1 MTSKSTVKTE
11 PVDIVT
17 GSEIMAPMFV
27 VYAEPTNDNPQ
38 STTKTLMLKGDTWRK
53 EQAKPCRE
61 WMFRPRP
68 VSSVADLYRV
78 IGEAETADALNET
91 PGVLMRFGMDTGAV
105 RLGRRTKR
113 DLCAVPIPG
122 VSAEGMTYKGWVAAQ
137 PIGPNEIG
145 PERFNNLLPIDLDG
159 IPFPASW
166 SEADKLDLSKCAA
179 WVRRGLP
186 EVLQAAGCVVQFT
199 SSHAIK
205 ATLHMRL
212 YFLTDRPLS
221 PNEIRAMLG
230 QAAPTLSGVAMDL
243 DHNPGM
249 DVSVWGLN
257 AINYCARPIF
267 QGGDDPIKERT
278 LLVAGSVVVVQPAAH
293 LATEAAR
300 LGLDL
305 AARASMGTGDM
316 HPDFPGVDD
325 PSCESAVRDAL
336 SGFARNGVGNAKAN
350 GKGGLLRDNRRM
362 GFRDVVWRLMDLG
375 LSQDVAVDRGLS
387 WCHEPSP
394 VRPSET
400 NMPDFDGT
408 LIPSHYY
415 ANAHGR
421 QSEIG
426 CAWLPEN
433 ERPGGVDSK
442 YPGGADPLATN
453 LAIDVSGEED
463 ADETDALVD
472 PLEKWSARFGSFA
485 RKGRGARFLYDGLF
499 PNIPGESGSIWA
511 PSSSGKS
518 TFMCGMAAALATRSD
533 FLGVR
538 SRAPGPIGVLVVS
551 GESMEDTANSLE
563 ALKSRGAMVANSPI
577 MQAPMPTSV
586 SLLGK
591 MVKDIDREM
600 FARTGV
606 HLGVVF
612 FDTVTRCFG
621 SVFSDRGQA
630 SVEANNEVTDILT
643 KLANQSEHKIAC
655 WTLDHLGKDVTRGAL
670 GSVAKDFN
678 AAAIV
683 TLTKPRKALS
693 GTVCCLKVKGA
704 ADDFQPVGYMIVG
717 EHLFNETVERGEGE
731 LPETIETSGA
741 VMVPAQIP
749 AKRQG
754 ISANQQEVLDA
765 VRVAGGS
772 VTKAALVGAVKMPR
786 STLKDAIKALIERG
800 LLREAGDKLEIVTAF
815 ASEQDFAAV
824 EVEVEAD

>member
-17 GSEIMAPMFV
+17 GSEILAPMFV
-27 VYAEPTNDNPQ
+27 VYATPMNHNPQ
-38 STTKTLMLKGDTWRK
+38 STTKTLVLERGVWRK

-61 WMFRPRP
+61 WMFRSRL
-68 VSSVADLYRV
+68 VSSVADLHRV
-78 IGEAETADALNET
+78 IGEAETADALDEI

-113 DLCAVPIPG
+113 ELCAVPIPG
-122 VSAEGMTYKGWVAAQ
+122 VSAEGMTHKGWVAAQ

-159 IPFPASW
+159 IPFLASW

-230 QAAPTLSGVAMDL
+230 QAAPTLSRVAMGL
-243 DHNPGM
+243 DHDPGM

-336 SGFARNGVGNAKAN
+336 SGFARNGVGNAKAK

-362 GFRDVVWRLMDLG
+362 GYQAVVWRLMDLG
-375 LSQDVAVDRGLS
+375 LSQDVAVNRGLS
-387 WCHEPSP
+387 WCHELSP

-442 YPGGADPLATN
+442 YAGGAGSLGVN
-453 LAIDVSGEED
+453 VSAEED
-463 ADETDALVD
+463 GDLAEPVD
-472 PLEKWSARFGSFA
+472 PLEKWSLRFGSFA
-485 RKGRGARFLYDGLF
+485 RRGRGARFLYDGLF

-518 TFMCGMAAALATRSD
+518 TFMCGIAAALATRSD

-538 SRAPGPIGVLVVS
+538 NRASGPIGVLVVS

-563 ALKSRGAMVANSPI
+563 ALKCRGAMVANSPI
-577 MQAPMPTSV
+577 MQAPMPEV
-586 SLLGK
+586 HLLGK
-591 MVKDIDREM
+591 MVADADLEM
-600 FARTGV
+600 FAQTGV
-606 HLGVVF
+606 HIGMVF

-621 SVFSDRGQA
+621 SVFKERGQA

-683 TLTKPRKALS
+683 TLTKPRKALI

-704 ADDFQPVGYMIVG
+704 ADDFQPVGFVI
-717 EHLFNETVERGEGE
+717 EQELLFTETIERGEGE
-731 LPETIETSGA
+731 PPETIETTGSI
-741 VMVPAQIP
+741 MVPATAP

-754 ISANQQEVLDA
+754 ISAKQQEVLDA
-765 VRVAGGS
+765 VRTAGGS
-772 VTKAALVGAVKMPR
+772 MTQAALAGAVKMPR
-786 STLKDAIKALIERG
+786 STLKDAIKALIERR